1 MKELHVLQIDGGI
14 TLDGMHI
21 NGVREFQYSRKEN
34 EKIGTLTLKMD
45 VRSLENRYCEDRKSI
60 LD

>member
-1 MKELHVLQIDGGI
+1 MKKLHVLQIDGGI

-21 NGVREFQYSRKEN
+21 NGVREFQYSQKEN
-34 EKIGTLTLKMD
+34 ENIGTLILKMD
-45 VRSLENRYCEDRKSI
+45 VRILRSRYCEDRKSI